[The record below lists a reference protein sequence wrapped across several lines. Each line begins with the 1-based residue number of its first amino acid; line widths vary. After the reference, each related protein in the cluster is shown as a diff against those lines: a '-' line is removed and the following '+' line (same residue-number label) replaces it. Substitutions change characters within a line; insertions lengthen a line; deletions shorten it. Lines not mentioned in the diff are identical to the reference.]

1 MKNTKLFMFAACTLF
16 LAACGKQ
23 TVKIMTPPD
32 ASNRIPVSYTHLCL
46 LGAHLLSAG
55 EIWISPQGNDLNDGT
70 RPSPKATLTSACLLY
85 TSRCV

>member
-32 ASNRIPVSYTHLCL
+32 ASNRVLFSAEQLQTTLKKEFDMAEKMFTEA
-46 LGAHLLSAG
+46 AHRGLADAEEMLKQIE
-55 EIWISPQGNDLNDGT
+55 EI
-70 RPSPKATLTSACLLY
+70 KH
-85 TSRCV
+85 